1 MSIIQ
6 EWKKNFVAPLLKQHG
21 FLMKQ
26 GEFIYKTDSVSRIIA
41 VTPYRFNPENFI
53 IEYGVH
59 RSTIPLFS
67 TLETIDRPKLYHC
80 QIKTYVRDKKG
91 HGMLFNAGKWI
102 PKRQDELKSILLNVV
117 AQTEDWSDPR
127 KFISMILNDDPLIPY
142 GPLYKKVLLIYLY
155 LECGEREKALSVAST
170 TNVNGLEEH
179 EAAVWSKALQALAA
193 GMSS

>member
-1 MSIIQ
+1 MQQMSIIQ

-102 PKRQDELKSILLNVV
+102 PKRQDELKFNFAERRRPDRRLVRS
-117 AQTEDWSDPR
+117 T
-127 KFISMILNDDPLIPY
+127 
-142 GPLYKKVLLIYLY
+142 KVHFHDFK
-155 LECGEREKALSVAST
+155 R
-170 TNVNGLEEH
+170 
-179 EAAVWSKALQALAA
+179 
-193 GMSS
+193 